1 MTGIKSYRRALFL
14 AHISIALGLC
24 AAPAVA
30 DGDNSQ
36 LESRTARLL
45 AANCA
50 ACHGTEGRSQRPMPR
65 LAGISKPYFVEQMNA
80 FRSGARKE
88 TVMHQLARGY
98 SEEQIGEL
106 ADYFSSRN

>member
-1 MTGIKSYRRALFL
+1 
-14 AHISIALGLC
+14 
-24 AAPAVA
+24 
-30 DGDNSQ
+30 
-36 LESRTARLL
+36 
-45 AANCA
+45 
-50 ACHGTEGRSQRPMPR
+50 MPR